1 MLRFLA
7 VFSLTLTLTLALPAA
22 DWPQFL
28 GATRDGATPE
38 TVLPWKGELKSLW
51 KQPVGEAHSSPVVA
65 NGIVYA
71 FYQPAEKSNALASVG
86 GSMIYPGFHSEG
98 GSADALAAFDT
109 KTGERIWE
117 KSYDREEFKPLF
129 GNGPRST
136 PAVAAGKVFTLGGT
150 GILTCWDAKTGDIN
164 WKVDTLKD
172 FKTRNLFFGI
182 STSPLVVVDSVVV
195 MAGGKGAGVVAF
207 DVNSGKTVWQATD
220 DPASYS
226 SPVAANGQIVL
237 LTGKGLLG
245 VSDKGREL
253 WSVPLE
259 GKVGAKQL
267 IESSATPL
275 VVGDVV
281 IGSTVTS
288 GSMAVRASPAPDGK
302 YSTDRVW
309 YNKRLTCY
317 FSTPVVV
324 GEHLYMI
331 NGAAT
336 IINPSII
343 LRCVELKTG
352 KVAWEKKDVGKYHA
366 AIVRCGPAG
375 QERLLMLD
383 DSGALVLFEA
393 NPKEYR
399 ELARSK
405 VCGETWAHP
414 ALVDGHVYLRD
425 NENLICVP
433 LK

>member
-1 MLRFLA
+1 MHRFLTA
-7 VFSLTLTLTLALPAA
+7 LPLTLALTLTLRAA

-28 GATRDGATPE
+28 GPTRNGASPE
-38 TVLPWKGELKSLW
+38 AVEPWKGELKPLW

-65 NGIVYA
+65 DGIVYT
-71 FYQPAEKSNALASVG
+71 FYQPQGK
-86 GSMIYPGFHSEG
+86 
-98 GSADALAAFDT
+98 SADALAAFDAR
-109 KTGERIWE
+109 TGEKKWE

-136 PAVAAGKVFTLGGT
+136 PAVSGGKVFTLGGT
-150 GILTCWDAKTGDIN
+150 GILACWDAKTGAIE
-164 WKVDTLKD
+164 WKVDTLRE
-172 FKTRNLFFGI
+172 FKVRNLFFGI
-182 STSPLVVVDSVVV
+182 STSPLAVGDTVVV
-195 MAGGKGAGVVAF
+195 MVGGKGAGVVGF
-207 DVNSGKTVWQATD
+207 DVKTGKTAWQATD
-220 DPASYS
+220 EPASYS
-226 SPVAANGQIVL
+226 SPVAANGQIIS
-237 LTGKGLLG
+237 LTGAGLLG
-245 VSDKGREL
+245 LSEKGVKL

-259 GKVGAKQL
+259 GKVGPQQL

-288 GSMAVRASPAPDGK
+288 GSMAVRAMREAGGK
-302 YSTDRVW
+302 FATDKVW
-309 YNKRLTCY
+309 FSKLLTCY

-324 GEHLYMI
+324 GDYLYMI

-336 IINPSII
+336 LLNPSIT

-352 KVAWEKKDVGKYHA
+352 KVAWEKTNVGKYHA
-366 AIVRCGPAG
+366 AIVRCGEMG
-375 QERLLMLD
+375 RERLLMLD
-383 DSGALVLFEA
+383 DAGVLSLFEA
-393 NPKEYR
+393 NPKEYK

-425 NENLICVP
+425 NANLICVP